1 MKTTFK
7 AITATAFVKDSNTRI
22 EALGTIN
29 ANIDENERSYRTL
42 YTAGYR
48 VGHSVSPDS
57 KDKVSLLSAKTYRL
71 LLKDIATALCW
82 CPTDSFLV
90 DSTMAEFC
98 KAMDYSKT
106 EYKDLLLHKRRAYL
120 TSQRKNVLQKMRDG
134 LDRAEKA
141 LNMPAY
147 ERRKKAESKKAPS
160 KFDIVKISDRI
171 SKLIDL
177 IETAGDD
184 FDVAAINKPLITAY
198 NLLQEQIAKH

>member
-1 MKTTFK
+1 MKTNFK
-7 AITATAFVKDSNTRI
+7 AITATAFAKDSNTRI
-22 EALGTIN
+22 EALGTIT
-29 ANIDENERSYRTL
+29 ANIDENERSYRHL
-42 YTAGYR
+42 YIAGYR

-57 KDKVSLLSAKTYRL
+57 KDKVSLLSVKAYQL
-71 LLKDIATALCW
+71 LLKDVATALCW
-82 CPTDSFLV
+82 AQADRFLV
-90 DSTMAEFC
+90 DSTMAEYC
-98 KAMDYSKT
+98 KANDYTKA
-106 EYKDLLLHKRRAYL
+106 EYKDQLLHKRRAYL

-160 KFDIVKISDRI
+160 KFDMVKISDRI

-184 FDVAAINKPLITAY
+184 IDVASINKPLITAY
-198 NLLQEQIAKH
+198 NLIQEQIAKH